1 MSFSSTTV
9 SSNASTAFT
18 AFVLGQIRITKL
30 RAELV
35 ANQAEMAMIA
45 LSDGLISPEMA
56 VLVLAETGL
65 EISLLSNGADND

>member
-1 MSFSSTTV
+1 MSTTAT

-30 RAELV
+30 RFELA
-35 ANQAEMAMIA
+35 ANQADMAIAA
-45 LSDGLISPEMA
+45 LSNGLITPEMA